1 MIDQVRVHR
10 PYVSFAVV
18 VVGVVIGVVVVVV
31 VVVAVVSFISK
42 PGNNI
47 MKYEMDNGLL

>member
-10 PYVSFAVV
+10 PHVSFAVA
-18 VVGVVIGVVVVVV
+18 VVGVVV